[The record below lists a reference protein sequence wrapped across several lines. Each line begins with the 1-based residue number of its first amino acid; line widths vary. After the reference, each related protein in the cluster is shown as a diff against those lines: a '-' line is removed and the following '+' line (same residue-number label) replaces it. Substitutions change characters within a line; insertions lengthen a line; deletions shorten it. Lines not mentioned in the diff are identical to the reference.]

1 MEQTQTTAS
10 NKAFF
15 GPILKI
21 TLVSMLGT
29 AGVGWG
35 IHLFAMRSQIKANE
49 QSIARVQYRIDQI
62 HEYENIYKSKG
73 RAAAIESLNKTK

>member
-1 MEQTQTTAS
+1 MEQTNKTAS

-35 IHLFAMRSQIKANE
+35 IHLFAMHSRVRANE
-49 QSIARVQYRIDQI
+49 QSIAKVQYRIDQI

-73 RAAAIESLNKTK
+73 HTAAIESLKTK